1 GPYQCWRS
9 RTPGGIAA
17 AGCVPGSYGRY
28 CLDGHW
34 QEQGMTSGKVQVAVC
49 KGVHVI
55 RLIGDVRLNLCSAL
69 EPYWDDLLKAPDFKQ
84 VLIDLSQTEGIDSTT
99 LGQIAKISILCRD
112 RFGFMP
118 TIASPNSG
126 ITRIL
131 LSMGF
136 DQVFHIIQEPF
147 TDEAEFREWAADAV
161 DEDKAREQVISAHRV
176 LMSLNDKNKDAF
188 RELVDSL
195 ESARPH

>member
-1 GPYQCWRS
+1 
-9 RTPGGIAA
+9 
-17 AGCVPGSYGRY
+17 
-28 CLDGHW
+28 
-34 QEQGMTSGKVQVAVC
+34 MTSGKVQVTFC
-49 KGVHVI
+49 KGIHVI

-69 EPYWDDLLKAPDFKQ
+69 EHYLDDILANPDFDS
-84 VLIDLSQTEGIDSTT
+84 VVVDLSLAEGVDSTT
-99 LGQIAKISILCRD
+99 LGQIAKISIICRE
-112 RFGFMP
+112 RFGITP
-118 TIASPNSG
+118 TISSPNPG

-136 DQVFHIIQEPF
+136 DQVFHIINEPF
-147 TDEAEFREWAADAV
+147 PDEADFREWAADAV

-195 ESARPH
+195 ESDRFHS

>member
-1 GPYQCWRS
+1 MRS
-9 RTPGGIAA
+9 G
-17 AGCVPGSYGRY
+17 
-28 CLDGHW
+28 
-34 QEQGMTSGKVQVAVC
+34 QVQVAFC

-69 EPYWDDLLKAPDFKQ
+69 EHYLDDILSHPDFGS
-84 VLIDLSQTEGIDSTT
+84 VLVDLSMTDGIDSTT
-99 LGQIAKISILCRD
+99 LGQIAKLSILCRD
-112 RFGFMP
+112 RFGITP
-118 TIASPNSG
+118 TIASPNPG

-147 TDEAEFREWAADAV
+147 VDEAHFREWAAEAV

-195 ESARPH
+195 ESDRPC

>member
-1 GPYQCWRS
+1 
-9 RTPGGIAA
+9 
-17 AGCVPGSYGRY
+17 
-28 CLDGHW
+28 
-34 QEQGMTSGKVQVAVC
+34 MTSGKVQVAFYR
-49 KGVHVI
+49 GIHVI

-69 EPYWDDLLKAPDFKQ
+69 EHYLDGILTHPDFEN
-84 VLIDLSQTEGIDSTT
+84 VIIDLSLAEGVDSTT
-99 LGQIAKISILCRD
+99 LGQIAKISIICRE
-112 RFGFMP
+112 RFGITP
-118 TIASPNSG
+118 TISSPNPG

-136 DQVFHIIQEPF
+136 DQVFHIINEPF
-147 TDEAEFREWAADAV
+147 SDEADFREWAADAV

-195 ESARPH
+195 ESDRFHS